1 MPDDNFDNP
10 DFRMAALALDIFAR
24 NLRKQWKDLDHLY
37 TEKAYVEQEYH
48 RSRNKRGEI
57 SDEELQKEWDNL
69 DAMMGKYDLRIPYR
83 KFMIDYVYALAA
95 RMLKAA
101 KKVKGAKSD
110 KFESRNR
117 KGL

>member
-1 MPDDNFDNP
+1 MHDDNFSRADLKL
-10 DFRMAALALDIFAR
+10 AALALDNFAKI
-24 NLRKQWKDLDHLY
+24 LRQQWKHLDRLY
-37 TEKAYVEQEYH
+37 SEKSYIEQEFH

-83 KFMIDYVYALAA
+83 KFYIDWVYALSE
-95 RMLKAA
+95 RMWKAA
-101 KKVKGAKSD
+101 KKVKEVKRD